1 MSIETYIT
9 QIKLEQ
15 LAQVKRL
22 KLPVYQRAYSWG
34 ALGKAT
40 ERSATV
46 FLDEFL
52 LNSRAADCLG
62 ALTVHTT
69 QHCGPLSPLCADNAD
84 VYIDDGQ
91 HRVVTLVMLSLAV
104 TELLPEAARP
114 EVRAGLTRRNDVMLA
129 DLLRVRLFDSLASLS
144 VECRI
149 RPADQE
155 AVDVAE
161 FLTKSKQEHALA
173 AAALAD
179 VVEQRKALK
188 HQRGEASAKR
198 ALLFKKEDLLHEE
211 IRALQE
217 TPVYSAYLQLRAA
230 LKGDDWGDFIGLVSQ
245 LHERM
250 RRLNFGLFVHQPAVS
265 DQALSLSELAAS
277 AYSYF
282 YAQNGATTPVPC
294 AELALGSLRNHLPT
308 DHTIFRYIEDKGDR
322 FSSMKILGLQE
333 PADYL
338 PLFMH
343 QARPEGDEVPLGITE
358 VAWVQRFLANVGSAA
373 VLREADHQ
381 VRTLDAL
388 YEFGQQINALPEP
401 LRSVWAV
408 LMHVYGQNSTPRAYI
423 ARVLRSDDFDVTSE
437 QDLWRLAKVLVGL
450 ILVHL
455 KPTNGQRM
463 RAEAAILKLN
473 TLEGGTAY
481 VRNALGATS
490 WEAHQGVVASIIAGY
505 TFGATTVGRSFG
517 KLMLLLADANS
528 PGSTIN
534 LSTWAMYHYE
544 HIVPQSSQR
553 MRAVADLTEAER
565 ENLDRLYLEDRD
577 TIHCIGNAALLQDQA
592 NKALQNHPPRVKL
605 ERTRQ
610 GSNANAWWGTHLQDL
625 ERCQGDVTP
634 ELVKERALRIGY
646 NVAAW
651 LADQEMQRQFAEAE
665 AASSALAQD
674 ALCSEAARAVEASQ
688 AGAVAKAAVEQS
700 HSDKD
705 QRQRAPAR
713 TLRVRF
719 HDGTVFEGNLAAEVF
734 AHALAH
740 IGLERVAACGRY
752 CGPYKLI
759 SPTAPVGRSYVKVGD
774 KYVFTNGGTEFK
786 ERLLKGLAADLGVR
800 LTVEVVDRSPAPKA
814 AA

>member
-34 ALGKAT
+34 ALDKAT
-40 ERSATV
+40 ERSATA

-114 EVRAGLTRRNDVMLA
+114 EVRAGLTRRNDAMLA

-144 VECRI
+144 VECRA

-155 AVDVAE
+155 AVDIAG
-161 FLTKSKQEHALA
+161 FLAKSKHEHALA
-173 AAALAD
+173 AETLAD

-198 ALLFKKEDLLHEE
+198 AALSKREHSLLEEIQALHE
-211 IRALQE
+211 IPA
-217 TPVYSAYLQLRAA
+217 YNAYLQLRAA

-265 DQALSLSELAAS
+265 DQALPLSELAAS

-343 QARPEGDEVPLGITE
+343 QARPDGDEVPTGLTE

-388 YEFGQQINALPEP
+388 YEFAQQINALPEP
-401 LRSVWAV
+401 LRSVWAA
-408 LMHVYGQNSTPRAYI
+408 LMHVYGQNSTQRAYI

-450 ILVHL
+450 ILVPF
-455 KPTNGQRM
+455 KPTNGQRV
-463 RAEAAILKLN
+463 RTDTAILKLK
-473 TLEGGTAY
+473 TLDDGTKH
-481 VRNALGATS
+481 VRTALGASS
-490 WEAHQGVVASIIAGY
+490 WEAHQEVVASIIASH
-505 TFGATTVGRSFG
+505 TFGATTSGRAFG

-553 MRAVADLTEAER
+553 MRSGADLTEAER

-577 TIHCIGNAALLQDQA
+577 TIHRIGNAALLQDQA
-592 NKALQNHPPRVKL
+592 NKSLQNHAPRIKL

-625 ERCQGDVTP
+625 ERCHGDVTP
-634 ELVKERALRIGY
+634 EFVKERALRIG
-646 NVAAW
+646 NSVAAW
-651 LADQEMQRQFAEAE
+651 LVDPEMQRQFTEAE
-665 AASSALAQD
+665 KEPSTPSQD
-674 ALCSEAARAVEASQ
+674 ATCGDTAQSAESSQ
-688 AGAVAKAAVEQS
+688 AVDAAKASAEHS
-700 HSDKD
+700 RSDKD

-719 HDGTVFEGNLAAEVF
+719 HDGTVFEGNLASEVF
-734 AHALAH
+734 AQALGH

-752 CGPYKLI
+752 CGQYRLI

-774 KYVFTNGGTEFK
+774 KYVFTNGSTEGK
-786 ERLLKGLAADLGVR
+786 ERILKGLAAELGAR
-800 LTVEVVDRSPAPKA
+800 LTVEVVDRAPAPKA